1 MFHRSPD
8 GDRQSR
14 RVDRTEVGHEV
25 VPSVYGTSVKKR
37 VSLEGAADTDKLP
50 TIEYAVAEVVVHGI
64 FEFFKSLPLALKV
77 QLGHPKRGQQ
87 ELKTRGGSRTSSPAG

>member
-14 RVDRTEVGHEV
+14 RGSEVGHEV
-25 VPSVYGTSVKKR
+25 GPSSVKKR
-37 VSLEGAADTDKLP
+37 VSIEGAADTDKLP

-77 QLGHPKRGQQ
+77 ALGHPKRGQQ
-87 ELKTRGGSRTSSPAG
+87 ELRGRL